1 VRIYV
6 SPSQADQGVVLFPDL
21 GPDAAFDRAG
31 DPRMAVEGAHG
42 PADDIA
48 RRRAPRVEF

>member
-1 VRIYV
+1 M